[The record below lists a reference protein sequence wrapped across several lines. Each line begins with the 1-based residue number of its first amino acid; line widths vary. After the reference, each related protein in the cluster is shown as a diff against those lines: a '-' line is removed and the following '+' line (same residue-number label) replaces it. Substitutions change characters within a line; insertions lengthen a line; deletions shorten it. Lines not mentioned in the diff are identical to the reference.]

1 MKTATSVTVRV
12 IALLAL
18 LVGVVSAQQAGSSA
32 RRTSPALTMDDL
44 GHKNAP
50 TPASQHSAPQAEA
63 TALLPASDL
72 IVYADAPQV
81 FRLLL
86 PQVGSMAPAE
96 LLKMKRQ
103 LDEFMAKTGIDPLKI
118 SSVTIGVSFSGSAG
132 KATGAVIVE
141 GIEPDM
147 QKVAAALRSEKIVFK
162 TLTYQG
168 QPLLVGAPDGKTLP
182 KIKQAGA
189 AGKAEEM
196 ALAPLSNGLV
206 LGDPASVKSVLDAQ
220 AGARPAFAN
229 ALHSEMLAQASPSA
243 MIRFSAV
250 IPASL
255 RQSLKQ
261 QDQSLSPFAA
271 ISQLG
276 GSFAFD
282 PAETGGLALDLR
294 ARTTSA
300 GEAEQLKTALNGLVM
315 LGKGFVGGEKD
326 PLMQLLSQVLDE
338 VQISAQEADV
348 ALSLSVSRSMMN
360 RFKELM
366 AAPKRS
372 VAENKAENK

>member
-1 MKTATSVTVRV
+1 MKTTTSVAVRV
-12 IALLAL
+12 IVLLVL
-18 LVGVVSAQQAGSSA
+18 LVGVVSAQQAG
-32 RRTSPALTMDDL
+32 RRKSPALTMDDL
-44 GHKNAP
+44 GNKNAP
-50 TPASQHSAPQAEA
+50 AQTSQTSAPQHETA
-63 TALLPASDL
+63 ALLPASDL
-72 IVYADAPQV
+72 IVHVDAQQV

-118 SSVTIGVSFSGSAG
+118 SSVTIGVSFNGSAS

-141 GIEPDM
+141 GIQPDI
-147 QKVAAALRSEKIVFK
+147 QKIAAALRSEKIVFK

-168 QPLLVGAPDGKTLP
+168 QPMLVGAPNGKTLP
-182 KIKQAGA
+182 RMNLTAS
-189 AGKAEEM
+189 AGKADEM
-196 ALAPLSNGLV
+196 ALAPLSSGLV

-220 AGARPAFAN
+220 AGTRPAFAN

-250 IPASL
+250 IPDSF

-261 QDQSLSPFAA
+261 QDKSLSPFAA
-271 ISQLG
+271 VSQLG

-282 PAETGGLALDLR
+282 AAENGGMTLDLR

-300 GEAEQLKTALNGLVM
+300 KDAEQLKTALNGLVL
-315 LGKGFVGGEKD
+315 LGKGFIGGEKD

-338 VQISAQEADV
+338 VQINAQEADV
-348 ALSLSVSRSMMN
+348 TLSLSVSRSVMN
-360 RFKELM
+360 RFREL
-366 AAPKRS
+366 ATSTKRS
-372 VAENKAENK
+372 VAENK